1 MSATQANTLEQELR
15 SVLQG
20 EVRFDHQARALY
32 ATDAS
37 NYRQIP
43 IGVVIPKTK
52 DDILK
57 TIDVCRQAGT
67 PLLSRGGGT
76 SLAGQCCNVAV
87 VMDMSKYYDQIL
99 SIDGA
104 ARTARVQPGVVLDRL
119 RHTAEKQNLTFGP
132 DPATHSRCT
141 LGGMI
146 GNNSCGVHALMAG
159 KTVDNVESLE
169 IVTYD
174 GLRLEVGRTSD
185 SELASILRSGGRRG
199 DIYAG
204 LKTIR
209 DKYADRIRSRFP
221 KIPRRVSGYNLDEL
235 LPENGFN
242 VARALVGTE
251 GTCVTVLE
259 ATLRLIPNP
268 AARSLLVL
276 GYPTIYAAADN
287 VMRLLEHKPIGLEG
301 MDEGMVGNLKRY
313 HGFPGRI
320 QRLPSGQA
328 WLLVEFG
335 GDSKA
340 QAEERA
346 RGLMSALEKGGASPS
361 IKLFEDAHETEDIWT
376 IRESALAATAF
387 IPGQRDRLEGW
398 EDSAVPPAKLGAY
411 LRDLRALYDRYGY
424 HGAFY
429 GHFGDGCLHTRIDF
443 DQDTAEGRK
452 QWRTF
457 MDDAADLVVRYG
469 GSLSGEHG
477 DGQAR
482 AELFPKMFGP
492 ELVEAFR
499 EFKTVWDPQN
509 KMNPGK
515 VVNAYGILDNLRLGE
530 NYRPAQPRT
539 HFQFPDDQ
547 NNFARAAIRC
557 VGVGKCRREEGGL
570 MCPSYRVTWD
580 EKDSTRGRA
589 HLLFE
594 MLKGETIQ
602 DGWKSEEVK
611 DSLDLCLSCKGC
623 KSDCPTNVDMA
634 TYKAEFLSH
643 YYEGRLR
650 PVHAYAFGLIYW
662 WARLASRMPRLA
674 NFFTQTSGF
683 SHIAKALAGMPQQ
696 RKIPIFATETF
707 KEWHTKRQ
715 PSSGLRPPSPKGRRP
730 TSPEVVGPL
739 PLGEGAR
746 RAGEGSRPTVV
757 LWADTFNNH
766 FYPNT
771 AKAAVQVLESAGFQ
785 VSVPPQ
791 TLCCGRPLY
800 DYGMLKLAKRML
812 SDILDALR
820 PQIRAGIPVIGLEP
834 SCVAVFRDELLNLFP
849 HDEDAKRLSAQTFLL
864 SEFLIK
870 KAPDF
875 QPPRLNRKALVQGH
889 CHHQAVIG
897 WDAEKQ
903 LLEKMGLE
911 VSIPEAGC
919 CGMAGSF
926 GFEKDHYDVSMK
938 IGESALLPA
947 LRQAAPETLV
957 IADGFSCRE
966 QMAQAT
972 GRPVSHIAEVLARGL
987 SEKERERRLTEGAVN
1002 GKIG

>member
-1 MSATQANTLEQELR
+1 MNSARNVEYSVTTEVKDGIDAEKLARELHQQL
-15 SVLQG
+15 SG
-20 EVRFDHQARALY
+20 EVRFDAQAKALY

-43 IGVVIPKTK
+43 IGVVIPRTK
-52 DDILK
+52 DDIVK
-57 TIDVCRQAGT
+57 TIDLCRQAGA
-67 PLLSRGGGT
+67 PLLSRGAGT

-87 VMDMSKYYDQIL
+87 VMDLSRYYNQIL
-99 SIDGA
+99 NIDSTGC
-104 ARTARVQPGVVLDRL
+104 TARVQPGVVLDRL
-119 RHTAEKQNLTFGP
+119 RHTAEKQHLTFGP

-169 IVTYD
+169 ILTYD
-174 GLRLEVGRTSD
+174 GLRLEVGRTPEA
-185 SELASILRSGGRRG
+185 ELEKIIRSGGRG
-199 DIYAG
+199 GEIYSK
-204 LKTIR
+204 LKAIR
-209 DKYADRIRSRFP
+209 DKYADLIRSRFP

-259 ATLRLIPNP
+259 AMLRLIPNP

-276 GYPTIYAAADN
+276 GYPTVYSAADD

-320 QRLPSGQA
+320 QHLPTGQA
-328 WLLVEFG
+328 WLLVEFA
-335 GDSKA
+335 GDSKV

-346 RGLMSALEKGGASPS
+346 RGLMSALEKGAQAPS
-361 IKLFEDAHETEDIWT
+361 MKLFQDAHETEDIWT

-398 EDSAVPPAKLGAY
+398 EDSAVPPEKLGAY

-424 HGAFY
+424 QGAFY

-443 DQDTAEGRK
+443 DQDTQEGRK

-530 NYRPAQPRT
+530 NYRPAKPQT
-539 HFQFPDDQ
+539 YFQFPDDKD
-547 NNFARAAIRC
+547 NFARAALRC
-557 VGVGKCRREEGGL
+557 VGVGKCRREEGGT
-570 MCPSYRVTWD
+570 MCPSYMVTRD

-594 MLKGETIQ
+594 MLKGETIRS
-602 DGWKSEEVK
+602 GWKSEEVK

-643 YYEGRLR
+643 YYEGRMR
-650 PVHAYAFGLIYW
+650 PVQAYAFGLIYW
-662 WARLASRMPRLA
+662 WARLASLMPRVV
-674 NFFTQTSGF
+674 NFFTQTPGF
-683 SHIAKALAGMPQQ
+683 SHLTKALAGMPRQ
-696 RKIPIFATETF
+696 RKIPVFATETF
-707 KEWHTKRQ
+707 RQWYFKRR
-715 PSSGLRPPSPKGRRP
+715 PSPPPSPHGVGRGDFLKSPPLDSPRP
-730 TSPEVVGPL
+730 TEW
-739 PLGEGAR
+739 GEGG
-746 RAGEGSRPTVV
+746 GEGSHRVI

-766 FYPNT
+766 FHPDT
-771 AKAAVQVLESAGFQ
+771 AKAAVQVLEAAGFQ
-785 VSVPPQ
+785 VNVPRQ
-791 TLCCGRPLY
+791 SLCCGRPLY

-834 SCVAVFRDELLNLFP
+834 SCVTVFRDELLNLFP
-849 HDEDAKRLSAQTFLL
+849 QDEDAKRLSEQTFLL

-870 KAPDF
+870 KVPNY
-875 QPPRLNRKALVQGH
+875 QPPQLNRKALVQGH
-889 CHHQAVIG
+889 CHHKSVLG
-897 WDAEKQ
+897 FDAERQ
-903 LLEKMGLE
+903 LMEKMGLE
-911 VSIPEAGC
+911 VSSPEAGC

-938 IGESALLPA
+938 VGEQALLPA
-947 LRQAAPETLV
+947 ARQASRDTLL
-957 IADGFSCRE
+957 ISSGFSCRE
-966 QMAQAT
+966 QITQAT
-972 GRPVSHIAEVLARGL
+972 DRPVLHIAEVLAMKPQ
-987 SEKERERRLTEGAVN
+987 E
-1002 GKIG
+1002 

>member
-1 MSATQANTLEQELR
+1 MSAVQAESLEAALRRAIRGETL
-15 SVLQG
+15 
-20 EVRFDHQARALY
+20 FDAQARALY

-37 NYRQIP
+37 NYRQVP

-52 DDILK
+52 GDILK
-57 TIDVCRQAGT
+57 TIEICRQAGV
-67 PLLSRGGGT
+67 PILSRGGGT

-87 VMDMSKYYDQIL
+87 VMDMSKYYNQML
-99 SIDGA
+99 SLDPA
-104 ARTARVQPGVVLDRL
+104 ARTARVQPGIVLDRL
-119 RHTAEKQNLTFGP
+119 RHTAQKQGLTFGP

-169 IVTYD
+169 ILTYD
-174 GLRLEVGRTSD
+174 GLQMEVGRTSD
-185 SELASILRSGGRRG
+185 QELDQVIRAGGRRG
-199 DIYAG
+199 DLYSR
-204 LKTIR
+204 LKAIR
-209 DKYADRIRSRFP
+209 DKYADLIRARYP

-251 GTCVTVLE
+251 GTCITVLE

-268 AARSLLVL
+268 SARSLLVL
-276 GYPTIYAAADN
+276 GYPTVYAAADD

-335 GDSKA
+335 GNSKA
-340 QAEERA
+340 QAEEHA
-346 RGLMSALEKGGASPS
+346 RGLMNALEKGGAAPS
-361 IKLFEDAHETEDIWT
+361 MKLFQEAHETEDIWT

-424 HGAFY
+424 KGAFY

-443 DQDTAEGRK
+443 DPETAEGLK
-452 QWRTF
+452 QWRAF

-499 EFKTVWDPQN
+499 EFKSAWDPQN

-530 NYRPAQPRT
+530 NYRPAKPQT

-547 NNFARAAIRC
+547 DNFARAAIRC
-557 VGVGKCRREEGGL
+557 VGVGKCRREEGGA
-570 MCPSYRVTWD
+570 MCPSYMVTKD

-594 MLKGETIQ
+594 MLKGETIT
-602 DGWKSEEVK
+602 DGWKSEAVK

-623 KSDCPTNVDMA
+623 KTDCPTNVDMA

-650 PVHAYAFGLIYW
+650 PLHAYAFGLIFR
-662 WARLASRMPRLA
+662 WARWASRMPRPV
-674 NFFTQTSGF
+674 NFFTQTPGF
-683 SHIAKALAGMPQQ
+683 RYLAKALVGMPQK
-696 RKIPIFATETF
+696 RKIPVLARETF
-707 KEWHTKRQ
+707 KEWYAKRQ
-715 PSSGLRPPSPKGRRP
+715 PSPSPLPAGRGQNLTFSLQGEGGRRP
-730 TSPEVVGPL
+730 D
-739 PLGEGAR
+739 EGTA
-746 RAGEGSRPTVV
+746 VI

-766 FYPNT
+766 FHPDT

-785 VSVPPQ
+785 VNVPLQ
-791 TLCCGRPLY
+791 NLCCGRPLY
-800 DYGMLKLAKRML
+800 DYGMLKFAKKML

-870 KAPDF
+870 KAPDYR
-875 QPPRLNRKALVQGH
+875 PPRLNRKALVQGH
-889 CHHQAVIG
+889 CHHKSVIG
-897 WDAEKQ
+897 FEEEQQ
-903 LLEKMGLE
+903 LLQKMGLE
-911 VSIPEAGC
+911 VSAPEAGC

-938 IGESALLPA
+938 IGEKALLPA
-947 LRQAAPETLV
+947 VRQAAPDVLV
-957 IADGFSCRE
+957 ISDGFSCRE
-966 QMAQAT
+966 QVAQAT
-972 GRPVSHIAEVLARGL
+972 GRPVFHIAEVLAMKPIVSL
-987 SEKERERRLTEGAVN
+987 TRL
-1002 GKIG
+1002 